1 MKTLF
6 VIFILV
12 LLSFGS
18 CKPEEKKNEK
28 TKEVKKEVVKQV
40 EDKFASFPKD
50 VFYTKGDCVLFLR
63 PSDELFKM
71 YEDKKEEGLYE
82 VDSDFGYYANEFYKT
97 QKDKHKIYFVTQRI
111 VALINS
117 KNDTTLIDR
126 YNKDLIYG
134 AIIQQKDS
142 VQILE
147 GVQTTIDLE
156 MALGIFNP
164 NKLK

>member
-1 MKTLF
+1 MRTLYIVF
-6 VIFILV
+6 TIL
-12 LLSFGS
+12 LLSFWS
-18 CKPEEKKNEK
+18 CKPEEKKNKESE
-28 TKEVKKEVVKQV
+28 EVKKEVVKQV

-50 VFYTKGDCVLFLR
+50 VFYAKDDCVLFLQ
-63 PSDELFKM
+63 PSKEYFNEKLKG
-71 YEDKKEEGLYE
+71 EEGIEE
-82 VDSDFGYYANEFYKT
+82 VASDAEYYANEFYKT
-97 QKDKHKIYFVTQRI
+97 QKDKRKIYFVTQRI

-117 KNDTTLIDR
+117 ENDTTLIDR

-156 MALGIFNP
+156 MALGIFDP
-164 NKLK
+164 KNKIN